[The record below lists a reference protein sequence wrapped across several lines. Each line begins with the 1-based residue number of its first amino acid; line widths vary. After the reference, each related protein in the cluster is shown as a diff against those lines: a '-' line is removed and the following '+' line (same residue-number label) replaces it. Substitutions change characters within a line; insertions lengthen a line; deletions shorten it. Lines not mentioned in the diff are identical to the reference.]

1 MTTNNKPNR
10 LAKEK
15 SPYLLQHAYNPV
27 DWYPWGEE
35 AFEKAKIENKPVFV
49 SIGYSTCHW
58 CHVMERES
66 FEDEEVAKLLNERFV
81 SIKVDREERPDIDSI
96 YMNICQLM
104 TGHGGWPLN
113 VFITPDQKPFYAGTY
128 FPPESKYGVPGFKE
142 VITQL
147 YDQYQNNRD
156 KIDTI
161 AAEATEAL
169 RLSAERSGAELLSA
183 DVLHKTYQELS
194 NRFNSI
200 YGGFGDAPKFPMP
213 HTLIFLLKYYKWT
226 DAEIALKMVERT
238 LNAMADGGIYDH
250 VGFGFARYSVD
261 EQWLVPHFEKMLYDN
276 ALLLYAYAETYQVT
290 NDSRYKEIV
299 EQIVTFVDREM
310 TDQQGAFYSAID
322 ADSEGVEGKY
332 YVWSKQEIIDLLG
345 EKNGE
350 FYSRIYDITSNG
362 NFEGENIP
370 NLLQSNMAKTF
381 SEAGLSTEDGKQKLE
396 ELRKVLLEKRTQRV
410 YPHLD
415 DKILTAWNALMIA
428 GLAKAGQ
435 ALQNEAYFEKA
446 EKALQFIEKQLVVD
460 GELLARYRD
469 GEAKYLAYLDDWAF
483 LLWSYLEM
491 YEGTAN
497 MEYLSKAVET
507 ARKLRSFFWDE
518 QDGGF
523 FFTRADSE
531 SLIVRE
537 KQAYDGAIPSGNS
550 VAAVNLLRLGHFTGD
565 TEWLDM
571 ADEILK
577 VFKPDIQAYGSG
589 HTFLLQS
596 LLLKE
601 FPMKEVVIVGEAR
614 QRLELFEELRSK
626 YTPELAVVTSASDEG
641 LHTIYERGY
650 RPLADRS
657 LTVYICENFAC
668 KQPLT
673 SKHEVLSELKIN
685 ENES

>member
-1 MTTNNKPNR
+1 MPANR
-10 LAKEK
+10 LIAEK
-15 SPYLLQHAYNPV
+15 SPYLLQHAHNPV

-35 AFEKAKIENKPVFV
+35 AFEKAKRENKPVFV

-142 VITQL
+142 VVTQL
-147 YDQYQNNRD
+147 YDQYQNKRD

-161 AAEATEAL
+161 AEEAAEAL
-169 RLSAERSGAELLSA
+169 RQSAERSGAELPSE
-183 DVLHKTYQELS
+183 DVLHKTYQQLS

-213 HTLIFLLKYYKWT
+213 HTLMFLLKYYKWT

-250 VGFGFARYSVD
+250 IGFGFARYSVD

-276 ALLLYAYAETYQVT
+276 ALLLYTYAEAYQIT
-290 NDSRYKEIV
+290 GESRYKEIV

-310 TDQQGAFYSAID
+310 TDEKGAFYSAID
-322 ADSEGVEGKY
+322 ADSEGAEGKY
-332 YVWSKQEIIDLLG
+332 YVWSKKEIIDLLG
-345 EKNGE
+345 EKDGE
-350 FYSRIYDITSNG
+350 FYSRIYDITPKG

-370 NLLQSNMAKTF
+370 NLLQDNMAKTF
-381 SEAGLSTEDGKQKLE
+381 SEAGLTMEEGKQKLE
-396 ELRKVLLEKRTQRV
+396 ELRKVLHQKRTERV

-435 ALQNEAYFEKA
+435 ALQNKAYIEKA
-446 EKALQFIEKQLVVD
+446 EKALQFIEEQLVVD
-460 GELLARYRD
+460 GQLLARYRD
-469 GEAKYLAYLDDWAF
+469 GEAKYPAYLDDWAF

-491 YEGTAN
+491 YQGTAN
-497 MEYLSKAVET
+497 MTYLNKAVD
-507 ARKLRSFFWDE
+507 AAGKMRPMFWDE
-518 QDGGF
+518 QAGGF

-537 KQAYDGAIPSGNS
+537 KQGYDGAIPSGNS
-550 VAAVNLLRLGHFTGD
+550 VAAANLLRLGHFTGD
-565 TEWLDM
+565 TKWLDM

-577 VFKPDIQAYGSG
+577 VFKPDIEAYGSG
-589 HTFLLQS
+589 HTFLLQC

-601 FPMKEVVIVGEAR
+601 YPMKEVVIVGEAEP
-614 QRLELFEELRSK
+614 RLDLVAELRSK
-626 YTPELAVVTSASDEG
+626 YAPELAVVTSTSDEG
-641 LHTIYERGY
+641 LETIYERGY

-673 SKHEVLSELKIN
+673 SKDEVLSVLKLDGN
-685 ENES
+685 PS